1 MTLTQMQDYLIDYNI
16 ATEQEISLVT
26 SINGYNE
33 DAMLDILYV
42 RTGLRSF
49 EQLTEEEQ

>member
-42 RTGLRSF
+42 RTGLHSF
-49 EQLTEEEQ
+49 KSLIEENE

>member
-1 MTLTQMQDYLIDYNI
+1 MTLTQMQDYLIDYKI

-49 EQLTEEEQ
+49 EQLIEEEQ